1 MKRLK
6 WAWHVALFRET
17 LKVFWKGT
25 IIHSIVVTLIKS
37 FLSWLA
43 SAPPASYSRTNH
55 PELYAGAYGG
65 RNAYEMRHHK
75 VWQQCRDDCSS
86 PLLYHGDRGPRRL
99 SRPVVVSDVTRRRG
113 SSAGFLARF
122 PSADTGNRKMTKR
135 LHQAP
140 QISLVQLRPLV
151 LIPRSP
157 RQVAATLAMFW
168 ESVWTM

>member
-1 MKRLK
+1 ML
-6 WAWHVALFRET
+6 LF
-17 LKVFWKGT
+17 
-25 IIHSIVVTLIKS
+25 SC
-37 FLSWLA
+37 LA

-86 PLLYHGDRGPRRL
+86 PSIYHGDRGPRRL
-99 SRPVVVSDVTRRRG
+99 SRPVILSDVKRRKG

-122 PSADTGNRKMTKR
+122 PPADAGSRKVTKR

-140 QISLVQLRPLV
+140 PTSLVQLRPLV

-168 ESVWTM
+168 ETVLMK